1 MELIYW
7 PGAGCHNSTRLPSQ
21 SSAQQNRPFSCSMT
35 WTITGPEPFQIA
47 GPDEDAAETL
57 DPLHESSEIPPGTD
71 L

>member
-7 PGAGCHNSTRLPSQ
+7 PGAGCHNST
-21 SSAQQNRPFSCSMT
+21 PFR
-35 WTITGPEPFQIA
+35 IA

-57 DPLHESSEIPPGTD
+57 DPLHDSSEIPPGTD